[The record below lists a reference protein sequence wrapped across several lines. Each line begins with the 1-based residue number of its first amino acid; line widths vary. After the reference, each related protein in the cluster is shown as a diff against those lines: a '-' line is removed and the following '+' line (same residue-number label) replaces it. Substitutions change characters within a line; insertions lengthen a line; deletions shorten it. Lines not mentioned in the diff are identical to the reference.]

1 MDALLRDLRTAL
13 RSLRKS
19 PTFTLAVVLTLA
31 LCIGATT
38 SIFSVVHAVLFRPL
52 PYADPSRV
60 LWVQETWRERRGGLS
75 VGNWAD
81 TKKAD
86 RLFQYLVPM
95 RGARLNL
102 ATEDAPE
109 NVTAARVGWD
119 FFSLLGVTPA
129 LGRAF
134 RPEEDQPGR
143 DNVVILSDGLW
154 RSRFGADRGIL
165 GRQVR
170 LDARSYTVIGVMPP
184 SLDYAALDEQLWVPN
199 GFTPEQLA
207 MHDEHYLI
215 VLGRLK
221 PGVTRAAGLAEL
233 SQIAGSLRER
243 YPKDNEERSFTFS
256 QFDRELVSDY
266 RSRLLVLLG
275 AVGFVLLIACAN
287 IANLLLARGASR
299 AREMAIRAAIGAGRG
314 ALLQQALAECFLL
327 ALAGGI
333 AGVLAAFWGV
343 NALVSFGPADIP
355 RLALARIDG
364 PVLAFAALVTL
375 LSGLIFGLAPA
386 LRAAIR
392 FPQDAL
398 KEGGRTG
405 PAAGRDRLRHAL
417 VIGEIALA
425 LVLLTGAGLLIR
437 TGVAL
442 NNVDPGFD
450 PSRVVAGRVSLPASA
465 YSTPAQASL
474 AFTRIAEEL
483 ERAPGAEAA
492 ALVSTAPL
500 EDGFTNGLWPEGRA
514 LDIASAI
521 DGMMRLVTPGYLR
534 TMGIALKRGRAF
546 TPQDRAEA
554 PRVML
559 INETLARQAF
569 PGQDPVGKRIACCD
583 SEGDAQPSFK
593 EVVGVVSDT
602 RAMGL
607 SQDPYPEFYL
617 PVAQAP
623 ARAWNWMDRTMTL
636 AVRTQADPH
645 IAANLLRQAV
655 MSVDRTLPVF
665 NIGTMNDR
673 IAASLS
679 QSRFSTMLLTAFGAL
694 ALLLAAI
701 GVYGI
706 ISYGVTQRTQEIGI
720 RLALGAQTRDVLGM
734 VVRHGAVLAGVGL
747 LIGLVAALGLT
758 RLLSSLLFQVS
769 PTDPPTFGVGIMV
782 LGMVAVLAAIL
793 PAHRAAQV
801 DPAVALRNE

>member
-1 MDALLRDLRTAL
+1 M
-13 RSLRKS
+13 
-19 PTFTLAVVLTLA
+19 
-31 LCIGATT
+31 
-38 SIFSVVHAVLFRPL
+38 
-52 PYADPSRV
+52 
-60 LWVQETWRERRGGLS
+60 S

-81 TKKAD
+81 TKEAD
-86 RLFQYLVPM
+86 RLFQHLVPI
-95 RGARLNL
+95 RSAALNL
-102 ATEDAPE
+102 ATADAPQ
-109 NVTAARVGWD
+109 NVNAARVGWD
-119 FFSLLGVTPA
+119 FFSLLGISPA
-129 LGRAF
+129 IGRDF

-143 DNVVILSDGLW
+143 DNVVILSDGIW
-154 RSRFGADRGIL
+154 RSRFGGDRGII

-170 LDARSYTVIGVMPP
+170 MDGRMFTVIGVMPP
-184 SLDYAALDEQLWVPN
+184 ALDYAILGEQLWVPN
-199 GFTPEQLA
+199 GFTPEQIA

-221 PGVTRAAGLAEL
+221 QGVTRAAALAEL
-233 SQIAGSLRER
+233 SQIGASLRER
-243 YPKDNEERSFTFS
+243 YPKDNEERGVTFS
-256 QFDRELVSDY
+256 QLDRELVSNY

-299 AREMAIRAAIGAGRG
+299 VREMAVRAAIGAGRG
-314 ALLQQALAECFLL
+314 ALVQQALAECFLL
-327 ALAGGI
+327 ALGGGI

-343 NALVSFGPADIP
+343 HALVAFGPADIP

-364 PVLAFAALVTL
+364 PVLAFAALLTL

-386 LRAAIR
+386 FRAASR

-398 KEGGRTG
+398 REGGRTG
-405 PAAGRDRLRHAL
+405 PAAGRDRLRHTL
-417 VIGEIALA
+417 VVGEIALA

-437 TGVAL
+437 TAVAL
-442 NNVDPGFD
+442 NNVDPGFN

-465 YSTPAQASL
+465 YSTPAQISL

-483 ERAPGAEAA
+483 ERAPGTEAT

-500 EDGFTNGLWPEGRA
+500 ENGFTNGLWPEGRPR
-514 LDIASAI
+514 DIASAI
-521 DGMMRLVTPGYLR
+521 EATMRLVTPDYLA
-534 TMGIALKRGRAF
+534 TMGIALKRGRNLNA
-546 TPQDRAEA
+546 QDRADA
-554 PRVML
+554 SKVML
-559 INETLARQAF
+559 INETLAREAF

-583 SEGDAQPSFK
+583 SEAGRPPSFK

-607 SQDPYPEFYL
+607 SQDPSPEFYL
-617 PVAQAP
+617 PMAQAP
-623 ARAWNWMDRTMTL
+623 TAAWKWMDRSMTL

-645 IAANLLRQAV
+645 VAANLLRQAV
-655 MSVDRTLPVF
+655 GSVDRTLPVF
-665 NIGTMNDR
+665 NIGTMDSR
-673 IAASLS
+673 IAASLA
-679 QSRFSTMLLTAFGAL
+679 QSRFSTMLLTAFGAI

-720 RLALGAQTRDVLGM
+720 RLALGAQSRDVLGM
-734 VVRHGAVLAGVGL
+734 VMRHGAALAGVGL
-747 LIGLVAALGLT
+747 LVGLVVALGLT

-769 PTDPPTFGVGIMV
+769 PTDPPTFGVGIVV
-782 LGMVAVLAAIL
+782 LGMVAVVAALL

-801 DPAVALRNE
+801 DPAVALRGE